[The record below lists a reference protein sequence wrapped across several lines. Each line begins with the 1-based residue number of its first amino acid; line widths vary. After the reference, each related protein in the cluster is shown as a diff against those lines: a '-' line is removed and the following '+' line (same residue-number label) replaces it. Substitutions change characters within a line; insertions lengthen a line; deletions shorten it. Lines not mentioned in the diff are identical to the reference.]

1 MTDKEALKQL
11 IEDLIS
17 MMEYHV
23 EQTRTIHTTTVALQA
38 AREALKALAQPEQK
52 PVAKYSDIV
61 SDGGLDPRNTT
72 PPQRTEQE
80 QQIEMLKR
88 CLFQMQEAAK
98 DLVEQAKSLTPP
110 QRAFVGLTEDDK
122 VLIKHDAN
130 FNQFMTAGEY
140 ADRVQA
146 LTEARLKDKNT

>member
-1 MTDKEALKQL
+1 MTNSLWRKRQEPDQYAKGYADAMNWKTANHLEHLP
-11 IEDLIS
+11 
-17 MMEYHV
+17 V
-23 EQTRTIHTTTVALQA
+23 
-38 AREALKALAQPEQK
+38 AQPAQE

>member
-1 MTDKEALKQL
+1 MNIHISETEYLKTQDQLLSALVRAQQITIDKLEAQHTDQE
-11 IEDLIS
+11 S
-17 MMEYHV
+17 
-23 EQTRTIHTTTVALQA
+23 
-38 AREALKALAQPEQK
+38 
-52 PVAKYSDIV
+52 VAKYSDIV

>member
-1 MTDKEALKQL
+1 MNIHISETEYLKTQVQRLSALVRAQQITIDKLEAQHTDQE
-11 IEDLIS
+11 S
-17 MMEYHV
+17 
-23 EQTRTIHTTTVALQA
+23 
-38 AREALKALAQPEQK
+38 
-52 PVAKYSDIV
+52 VAKYSDIV